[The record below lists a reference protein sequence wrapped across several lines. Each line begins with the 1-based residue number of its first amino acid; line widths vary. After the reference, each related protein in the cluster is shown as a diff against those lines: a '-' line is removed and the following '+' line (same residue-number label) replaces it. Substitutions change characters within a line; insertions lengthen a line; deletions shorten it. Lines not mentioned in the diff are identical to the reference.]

1 MNKKKI
7 LVIDDDESTRESLE
21 IYLTELGY
29 DIHLATNGKEGFD
42 CFIEF
47 NPNLILTDIIMP
59 EWNGLELLKKIKTLT
74 PSLPIILITAVEKT
88 ESIILAM
95 QLGAYDY
102 IEKPIDIN
110 NLKITIEHALETHE
124 LAQKL
129 DDVTIDIPEHK
140 SEPNLLVGKS
150 AQIKE
155 ILKQVGQIS
164 SSKVNVLIQGE
175 SGTGK
180 ELISKIIHSSGVT
193 KDQPFVALNSATI
206 PETLLES
213 ELFGHVK
220 GAFTDAVRDKKG
232 KFEIAGSGTILLD
245 EIADI
250 SQTLQAKLLRVIQ
263 EREFEPVG
271 GEYTIPL
278 NARIIVATNKDL
290 ESLVKKGE
298 FREDLYY
305 RLNVFSIKIPPLRE
319 RKSDIPLLVVYFI
332 NKINIYL
339 NKKVTK
345 IPYEVIEMLQN
356 YHWPGN
362 VRELEN
368 VLMQAIVLAK
378 GEVLEKQNIILN
390 QTIKT
395 IGNGYSDNLGLAEF
409 ERRHIKSVLDK
420 VNWNKKEAA
429 NLLKISKQTLYNK
442 IKALKIFPS

>member
-1 MNKKKI
+1 MDKKKI

-21 IYLTELGY
+21 IYLNELGY
-29 DIHLATNGKEGFD
+29 KVLLATNGREGFD
-42 CFIEF
+42 SFIEYK
-47 NPNLILTDIIMP
+47 PDLILTDIMMP
-59 EWNGLELLKKIKTLT
+59 EWNGLELLKKIKTIN
-74 PSLPIILITAVEKT
+74 PRVPIILITAVEKT

-110 NLKITIEHALETHE
+110 NLKITIEHALETNE
-124 LAQKL
+124 LSKKL
-129 DDVTIDIPEHK
+129 DDITISIPGHK
-140 SEPNLLVGKS
+140 IEPNILVGKS
-150 AQIKE
+150 SQIKQ

-164 SSKVNVLIQGE
+164 SSKVNVLIQGD

-180 ELISKIIHSSGVT
+180 ELISRIIHNSGIT
-193 KDQPFVALNSATI
+193 KDKPFIAVNSATI

-232 KFEIAGSGTILLD
+232 KFEIAADGTILLD

-250 SQTLQAKLLRVIQ
+250 SPTLQAKLLRVIQ

-271 GEYTIPL
+271 GEITVPL

-305 RLNVFSIKIPPLRE
+305 RLNVFNIKIPPLCE

-339 NKKVTK
+339 NKRVTK
-345 IPYEVIEMLQN
+345 IPYEVVELLQN

-368 VLMQAIVLAK
+368 VLMQAIIIAK
-378 GEVLEKQNIILN
+378 GEVLEKQNILLSD
-390 QTIKT
+390 TINIKG
-395 IGNGYSDNLGLAEF
+395 IGYSENLSLAEV
-409 ERRHIKSVLDK
+409 ERLHIKSVLDK
-420 VNWNKKEAA
+420 VKWNKQEAA

-442 IKALKIFPS
+442 IKSLKILPS

>member
-1 MNKKKI
+1 MDKKKI

-21 IYLTELGY
+21 IYLNELGY
-29 DIHLATNGKEGFD
+29 KVLLATNGREGFD
-42 CFIEF
+42 SFIEYK
-47 NPNLILTDIIMP
+47 PDLILTDIMMP
-59 EWNGLELLKKIKTLT
+59 EWNGLELLKKIKTIN
-74 PSLPIILITAVEKT
+74 PRVPIILITAVEKT

-110 NLKITIEHALETHE
+110 NLKITIEHALETNE
-124 LAQKL
+124 LSKKL
-129 DDVTIDIPEHK
+129 DDITISIPGHEI
-140 SEPNLLVGKS
+140 EPNILVGKS
-150 AQIKE
+150 SQIKQ

-164 SSKVNVLIQGE
+164 SSKVNVLIQGD

-180 ELISKIIHSSGVT
+180 ELISRIIHNSGIT
-193 KDQPFVALNSATI
+193 KDKPFVAVNSATI

-232 KFEIAGSGTILLD
+232 KFEIAADGTILLD

-250 SQTLQAKLLRVIQ
+250 SPTLQAKLLRVIQ

-271 GEYTIPL
+271 GEITVPL

-305 RLNVFSIKIPPLRE
+305 RLNVFNIKIPPLCE
-319 RKSDIPLLVVYFI
+319 RKSDIPLLIVYFI

-339 NKKVTK
+339 NKRVTK
-345 IPYEVIEMLQN
+345 IPYEVVELLQN

-368 VLMQAIVLAK
+368 ILMQAIIIAK
-378 GEVLEKQNIILN
+378 GEVLEKQNILLSD
-390 QTIKT
+390 TINIKG
-395 IGNGYSDNLGLAEF
+395 IGYSENLSLAEV
-409 ERRHIKSVLDK
+409 ERLHIKSVLDK
-420 VNWNKKEAA
+420 VKWNKQEAA

-442 IKALKIFPS
+442 IKSLKILPS

>member
-1 MNKKKI
+1 MDKKRI

-21 IYLTELGY
+21 IYLNELGY
-29 DIHLATNGKEGFD
+29 KVLLATNGREGFD
-42 CFIEF
+42 SFIEYK
-47 NPNLILTDIIMP
+47 PDLILTDIMMP
-59 EWNGLELLKKIKTLT
+59 EWNGLELLKKIKTIN
-74 PSLPIILITAVEKT
+74 PNVPVILITAIGKAD
-88 ESIILAM
+88 SIIMAM

-102 IEKPIDIN
+102 IEKPFDIN
-110 NLKITIEHALETHE
+110 NLKITIEHALETNE
-124 LAQKL
+124 LSKKL
-129 DDVTIDIPEHK
+129 DDITISIPGHEI
-140 SEPNLLVGKS
+140 EPNILVGKS
-150 AQIKE
+150 SQIKQ

-164 SSKVNVLIQGE
+164 SSKVNVLIQGD

-180 ELISKIIHSSGVT
+180 ELISRIIHNSGIT
-193 KDQPFVALNSATI
+193 KDKPFVAVNSATI

-232 KFEIAGSGTILLD
+232 KFEIAADGTILLD

-250 SQTLQAKLLRVIQ
+250 SPTLQAKLLRVIQ

-271 GEYTIPL
+271 GEITVPL
-278 NARIIVATNKDL
+278 NARIIVATNKNL

-305 RLNVFSIKIPPLRE
+305 RLNVFNIKIPPLCE
-319 RKSDIPLLVVYFI
+319 RKSDIPLLIVYFI

-339 NKKVTK
+339 NKRVTK
-345 IPYEVIEMLQN
+345 IPYEVVELLQN

-368 VLMQAIVLAK
+368 ILMQAIIIAK
-378 GEVLEKQNIILN
+378 GEVLEKQNILLSD
-390 QTIKT
+390 TINIKG
-395 IGNGYSDNLGLAEF
+395 IGYSENLSLAEV
-409 ERRHIKSVLDK
+409 ERLHIKSVLDK
-420 VNWNKKEAA
+420 VKWNKQEAA

-442 IKALKIFPS
+442 IKSLKILPS

>member
-1 MNKKKI
+1 MDKKRI

-21 IYLTELGY
+21 IYLNELGY
-29 DIHLATNGKEGFD
+29 KVLLATNGREGFD
-42 CFIEF
+42 SFIEYK
-47 NPNLILTDIIMP
+47 PDLILTDIMMP
-59 EWNGLELLKKIKTLT
+59 EWNGLELLKKIKTIN
-74 PSLPIILITAVEKT
+74 PNAPVILITAIGKAD
-88 ESIILAM
+88 SIIMAM

-102 IEKPIDIN
+102 IEKPFDIN
-110 NLKITIEHALETHE
+110 NLKLTIEHAFETNE
-124 LAQKL
+124 LSKKL
-129 DDVTIDIPEHK
+129 DDITISIPGHK
-140 SEPNLLVGKS
+140 IEPNILVGKS
-150 AQIKE
+150 SQIKQ

-164 SSKVNVLIQGE
+164 SSKVNVVVQGD

-180 ELISKIIHSSGVT
+180 ELISRIIHNSGIT
-193 KDQPFVALNSATI
+193 KDKPFVAVNSATI

-232 KFEIAGSGTILLD
+232 KFEIAADGTILLD

-250 SQTLQAKLLRVIQ
+250 SPALQAKLLRVIQ

-271 GEYTIPL
+271 GEITVPL

-305 RLNVFSIKIPPLRE
+305 RLNVFNIKIPPLCE

-339 NKKVTK
+339 NKRVTK
-345 IPYEVIEMLQN
+345 VPYEVVELLQE

-368 VLMQAIVLAK
+368 VLMQAIIIAK
-378 GEVLEKQNIILN
+378 GEVLEKQNILLSGAIN
-390 QTIKT
+390 KKEIR
-395 IGNGYSDNLGLAEF
+395 YSENLSLAEV
-409 ERRHIKSVLDK
+409 EKIHIKSVLDK
-420 VNWNKKEAA
+420 VQWNKQEAA

-442 IKALKIFPS
+442 IKSLKILPS